1 MANVPDWLLRN
12 LVRVSKRERQKSRR
26 GMEAVRFSPDWRKN
40 ADAAVAN
47 SDAAAALNFTD
58 AAHQRWVQRS
68 ELWVSRLTQ
77 ANLLT

>member
-12 LVRVSKRERQKSRR
+12 VVRVAKRERQKSRR
-26 GMEAVRFSPDWRKN
+26 GIEAVRFSSDWRKN
-40 ADAAVAN
+40 TDAAAAN

-58 AAHQRWVQRS
+58 AVHQRWVQRS
-68 ELWVSRLTQ
+68 ELWVSRLTN